1 MSRAD
6 SASINDPK
14 AEAGAPPGFG
24 ALLRE
29 PNMRRLWVAQAF
41 STAGEALAQIAM
53 PLLVY
58 DLTGSARLVGFIAL
72 VLVLP
77 RVLLSPV
84 TGLLV
89 DRVNRRRLMILAD
102 GWRLALVAIVP
113 FTTSIWPLALL
124 AIGIAI
130 GNAVA
135 RPAELATVPSVAG
148 PGRLVPALSLVQ
160 VTSGVIRIAAPAAG
174 AAVIAALGPGPVF
187 WVQAGCFIGSLLALR
202 RLVVPDLARYGDEA
216 ANLGLIAL
224 AKAEMWAGVRAILS
238 TPIVRGVT
246 ASETLWALVAGAMV
260 VAGVVYTQETLD
272 LGDRADAAFA
282 LMTTFLAAGA
292 VVGAL
297 LASRVERRIG
307 RPALLL
313 VGYLGPFFMCIG
325 FFSPPMAV
333 IYAAWF
339 ALGFTDAWAVISFQS
354 YLAEAVPAE
363 LRGRVFA
370 AWGAMVALGGALAFP
385 LLGLVTPWLGAP
397 NTFGLVGLIVGF
409 GGPLLLWAT
418 GAIDSVR
425 THRPPL
431 TQETSIR

>member
-1 MSRAD
+1 MAQERASGRETGLEPVD
-6 SASINDPK
+6 
-14 AEAGAPPGFG
+14 ERPGFG
-24 ALLRE
+24 TLLRE

-41 STAGEALAQIAM
+41 SSAGESLAQIAM

-72 VLVLP
+72 VLILP
-77 RVLLSPV
+77 RVVLSPL

-102 GWRLALVAIVP
+102 SWRLALVLIVP
-113 FTTSIWPLALL
+113 FTTGIWPLALL
-124 AIGIAI
+124 AFAIAI

-148 PGRLVPALSLVQ
+148 PNRLVAALSLVQ

-174 AAVIAALGPGPVF
+174 AAVIAAIGPAPVF
-187 WVQAGCFIGSLLALR
+187 WVQALCFVGSLLALR
-202 RLVVPDLARYGDEA
+202 LLVVPNLVIARDAEESKE
-216 ANLGLIAL
+216 LGLIDT
-224 AKAEMWAGVRAILS
+224 AKTEMWAGVRAIVS
-238 TPIVRGVT
+238 MPIVRGVT
-246 ASETLWALVAGAMV
+246 ASETLWSLVAGAMV

-272 LGDRADAAFA
+272 LGERAEAAFA
-282 LMTTFLAAGA
+282 LMTTSMASGA

-307 RPALLL
+307 RPTLLM
-313 VGYLGPFFMCIG
+313 VGYLGPFFMCAG
-325 FFSPPMAV
+325 FFSPPMTV

-370 AWGAMVALGGALAFP
+370 AWGAVVALGGALAFP

-397 NTFGLVGLIVGF
+397 NTFGLVGLIVGV
-409 GGPLLLWAT
+409 GGPFLLWIT
-418 GAIDSVR
+418 GAVRSVR
-425 THRPPL
+425 THQPV
-431 TQETSIR
+431 TGIR

>member
-1 MSRAD
+1 MSHDVAGGSD
-6 SASINDPK
+6 SGSANVD
-14 AEAGAPPGFG
+14 ERPGFVS
-24 ALLRE
+24 LLRE
-29 PNMRRLWVAQAF
+29 PNMRRLWIAQAF
-41 STAGEALAQIAM
+41 SSAGESLAQIAM

-58 DLTGSARLVGFIAL
+58 ELTGSARLVGLIAL
-72 VLVLP
+72 VLILP

-102 GWRLALVAIVP
+102 SWRLILVIIVP
-113 FTTSIWPLALL
+113 FTTGMWPLALL
-124 AIGIAI
+124 AAGIAI

-148 PGRLVPALSLVQ
+148 PHRLVSALSLVQ

-174 AAVIAALGPGPVF
+174 AAVIAAIGPGPVF
-187 WVQAGCFIGSLLALR
+187 WVQALCYIGSLLALR
-202 RLVVPDLARYGDEA
+202 RLVVPAVVRIDDRGR
-216 ANLGLIAL
+216 GLL
-224 AKAEMWAGVRAILS
+224 QMAKAEMWAGVRAIVS
-238 TPIVRGVT
+238 MPIVRGVT
-246 ASETLWALVAGAMV
+246 ASETLWSLVAGAMV

-282 LMTTFLAAGA
+282 LMTTFMASGA

-307 RPALLL
+307 RPALLM
-313 VGYLGPFFMCIG
+313 VGYLGPFFMCAG
-325 FFSPPMAV
+325 FFSPPMGV

-370 AWGAMVALGGALAFP
+370 AWGAVVALGGALAFP
-385 LLGLVTPWLGAP
+385 LLGLITPWLGAP
-397 NTFGLVGLIVGF
+397 NTFGLVGLVVGI
-409 GGPLLLWAT
+409 GGPFLLWST

-425 THRPPL
+425 THQAPVG
-431 TQETSIR
+431 

>member
-1 MSRAD
+1 MSQDLAAGSD
-6 SASINDPK
+6 SGPANDD
-14 AEAGAPPGFG
+14 ARPGFG

-29 PNMRRLWVAQAF
+29 PNMRRLWIAQAF
-41 STAGEALAQIAM
+41 SSAGESLAQIAM

-58 DLTGSARLVGFIAL
+58 EITGSARLVGFIAL
-72 VLVLP
+72 VLILP

-102 GWRLALVAIVP
+102 GWRLALVVIVP
-113 FTTSIWPLALL
+113 FTTGIWPLALL
-124 AIGIAI
+124 AAGIAI
-130 GNAVA
+130 GNAIA

-148 PGRLVPALSLVQ
+148 SGRLVSALSLVQ

-174 AAVIAALGPGPVF
+174 AAVIAAIGPGPVF
-187 WVQAGCFIGSLLALR
+187 WVQALCFIGSLLALR
-202 RLVVPDLARYGDEA
+202 RLAVPDFAQVVDTGRG
-216 ANLGLIAL
+216 IVQT
-224 AKAEMWAGVRAILS
+224 AKAEMWAGVRAIVS

-246 ASETLWALVAGAMV
+246 ASETLWSLVAGAMV

-282 LMTTFLAAGA
+282 LMTTFMASGA

-307 RPALLL
+307 RPALLM
-313 VGYLGPFFMCIG
+313 VGYLGPFFMCAG

-370 AWGAMVALGGALAFP
+370 AWGAVVALGGALAFP

-397 NTFGLVGLIVGF
+397 ATFGLVGLTVGL
-409 GGPLLLWAT
+409 GGPFLLWAT

-425 THRPPL
+425 THRA
-431 TQETSIR
+431 TSG